1 MSASNFYPQIEK
13 GGLSRYND
21 EDSKKAYEEIQRE
34 DEIKEQKKKKKLAE
48 RTKKKTKQRNN
59 TSNLVSLGAPRK
71 KQSSGGGSS
80 SNVPKTIDP
89 LLEILS
95 GNNGQINNS
104 SGSTSQLNISSPS
117 SSNVQDTSIIERKK
131 REEDEGDGQ
140 SQKFEY
146 NEFEMKLLG
155 MLDHWDPM
163 RWNYRL
169 LCKRVVNYQMRG
181 RLAEFESGGKDL
193 FYYDNTKM
201 MRIIKTKPEELV
213 HMPIE
218 MVKIHIG
225 RQNMRVFTPF
235 VIFGYGT
242 SDLPYPIQITSQC
255 ELESDKQTTRIDS
268 CNQKCVATGLSSD
281 SGDMKILMTIY
292 PFNTNTQP
300 EIVTD
305 NRNVFTDKSSSNS
318 FQLNLQEVEGSL
330 MTTTS
335 MNGQYNGVKIKV
347 GSYFEKVINGLS
359 QTYIPSL
366 FDMKKDAE
374 DLMYQI
380 KKSTKYEDGGVFYYN
395 QVDYYLTMKCRD
407 HIEKIRLSV
416 PKYEIL
422 AYKASPPPGI
432 SWTDSSTWSISYMN
446 QLGFLG
452 IELPEVVKL
461 IENRFFNISFTL
473 EYYSI

>member
-1 MSASNFYPQIEK
+1 MAASNFYPQIEK
-13 GGLSRYND
+13 GGHSRYND
-21 EDSKKAYEEIQRE
+21 EESKKAYDEVKNE
-34 DEIKEQKKKKKLAE
+34 DERKEQKKKKKLAE
-48 RTKKKTKQRNN
+48 RAKKKKTQRN
-59 TSNLVSLGAPRK
+59 TSNLVSFSGAGRK
-71 KQSSGGGSS
+71 KQASAGGSS
-80 SNVPKTIDP
+80 SNIPKTIDP

-95 GNNGQINNS
+95 SNGQQNS
-104 SGSTSQLNISSPS
+104 SNGIISQPS

-169 LCKRVVNYQMRG
+169 LCKRSINYRMRG

-193 FYYDNTKM
+193 CYIDNTKM

-213 HMPIE
+213 HMPLE
-218 MVKIHIG
+218 MVKIHMG

-242 SDLPYPIQITSQC
+242 SDLPIPVYITSQC

-268 CNQKCVATGLSSD
+268 CNQKSVVTGASSD
-281 SGDMKILMTIY
+281 SGDFKILMTIY
-292 PFNTNTQP
+292 PLNTNTQP

-305 NRNVFTDKSSSNS
+305 NRIVFTDKSSSNS

-330 MTTTS
+330 ITTTS
-335 MNGQYNGVKIKV
+335 MNGQFTSVKIRV

-359 QTYIPSL
+359 QTFIPSL

-374 DLMYQI
+374 DLMFQI
-380 KKSTKYEDGGVFYYN
+380 KRSTKYEDDGVFYYN

-422 AYKASPPPGI
+422 AYKATPPPGV
-432 SWTDSSTWSISYMN
+432 SWTDSSTWSVADMN
-446 QLGFLG
+446 KLGFLG
-452 IELPEVVKL
+452 LEPPEVAKL
-461 IENRFFNISFTL
+461 IENRFFNIDFTL
-473 EYYSI
+473 DYYSI